1 MKKIL
6 FILLLIPFI
15 VDAQFSESVYQPLGG
30 KKTSIRVMGGI
41 GIDSFFRV
49 PAFETTF
56 LPSGL
61 SRAGYII
68 LDSTGGNYG
77 LHYYINGGFRRLVDT
92 TMSATVAAEN
102 GVTFSGGKVRMQG
115 SLI

>member
-1 MKKIL
+1 MKR
-6 FILLLIPFI
+6 LLSICCLIWSVAQAQIPNYSTVNGGYRYTDRLTI
-15 VDAQFSESVYQPLGG
+15 EKGITIPSVGTPALSTYQYGKAGALVVD
-30 KKTSIRVMGGI
+30 T
-41 GIDSFFRV
+41 
-49 PAFETTF
+49 
-56 LPSGL
+56 
-61 SRAGYII
+61 
-68 LDSTGGNYG
+68 TGGNYG